1 MNFKPD
7 LHRLLRTDNRI
18 RRARQYLFLKEILLL
33 SLLTFG
39 GAQAHLVFFLKRLV
53 QKGRYLSEEQLLEL
67 YALCQMLPGPTSTQT
82 LAVLA
87 YLRGGARLTTLTMLI
102 WCLPATLLMTAA
114 ALFVM
119 YADANGWS
127 LAFTKYVQPVAVGL
141 LFYAAFVLSKRVIKT
156 KTSVALMLLS
166 AVITYLAGS
175 PWILPVVLLLSG
187 AVTALLRP
195 KNKMEAKAT
204 SLVIPWRPAVT
215 FFSIIIVAAVLGSL
229 TGWLPVRLFENFYR
243 NGSLVFGGGQVLVP
257 LLYTEFVDFKH
268 YLGGQEFLS
277 GLGLSQMMPGPTYA
291 FTSYVG
297 ALAMR
302 QYGWWGAIG
311 GGLIASVGIFL
322 PGTLI
327 VLFFVR
333 FWEKLRQNAI
343 VQASLE
349 GVHAA
354 SAGLIVA
361 AGLLL
366 LEPLYGHFS
375 TIIIIVATVLIQLFT
390 KVPVPFIMLAA
401 LLAGIFL

>member
-1 MNFKPD
+1 MKQQKR
-7 LHRLLRTDNRI
+7 RLL
-18 RRARQYLFLKEILLL
+18 FH
-33 SLLTFG
+33 G
-39 GAQAHLVFFLKRLV
+39 G
-53 QKGRYLSEEQLLEL
+53 
-67 YALCQMLPGPTSTQT
+67 LP
-82 LAVLA
+82 
-87 YLRGGARLTTLTMLI
+87 
-102 WCLPATLLMTAA
+102 C
-114 ALFVM
+114 
-119 YADANGWS
+119 
-127 LAFTKYVQPVAVGL
+127 
-141 LFYAAFVLSKRVIKT
+141 
-156 KTSVALMLLS
+156 
-166 AVITYLAGS
+166 
-175 PWILPVVLLLSG
+175 
-187 AVTALLRP
+187 
-195 KNKMEAKAT
+195 
-204 SLVIPWRPAVT
+204 T
-215 FFSIIIVAAVLGSL
+215 FFSIIIVAALLGNL
-229 TGWLPVRLFENFYR
+229 TGWLPIRLFENFYR

-297 ALAMR
+297 ALSMR

-311 GGLIASVGIFL
+311 GGFIASAGIFL

-354 SAGLIVA
+354 SAGLILA

-366 LEPLYGHFS
+366 LEPLLGHFS
-375 TIIIIVATVLIQLFT
+375 TAVIIVITILVQLFT
-390 KVPVPFIMLAA
+390 RIPVPFIMLAA